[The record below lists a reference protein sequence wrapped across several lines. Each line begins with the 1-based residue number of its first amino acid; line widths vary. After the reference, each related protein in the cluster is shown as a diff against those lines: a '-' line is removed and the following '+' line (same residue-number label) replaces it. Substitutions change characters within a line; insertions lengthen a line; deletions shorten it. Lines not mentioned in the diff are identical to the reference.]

1 MNETPAP
8 QIGQASFLPAL
19 LPHMFWLSISG
30 ASWFFGNVFEPWQ
43 SIRDG
48 LHAFSIAFGSLLFIV
63 LIFDFV
69 AQYDLQ
75 TVHLNRQAALI
86 AQIRPP
92 EPAKPIISEPA
103 IAFPPER
110 FVTWLWTQRQQNGKV
125 PTVNECIE
133 EKFNP
138 SLVVKWFEELVAAG
152 TIIGREQRAPGVT
165 SSSGNFAEAWTFERC
180 VTASRRANTLTAL
193 PGQHVT

>member
-1 MNETPAP
+1 MNENSTP

-19 LPHMFWLSISG
+19 LPQMFWLSISG

-92 EPAKPIISEPA
+92 EPVKIISEPA
-103 IAFPPER
+103 IPFPPER
-110 FVTWLWTQRQQNGKV
+110 FATWLWTQRQLTGAI
-125 PTVNECIE
+125 PTVDECV
-133 EKFNP
+133 KANYTRQ
-138 SLVVKWFEELVAAG
+138 LVQVWFAELVSAG
-152 TIIGREQRAPGVT
+152 AIIGREERGSSGDFAPG
-165 SSSGNFAEAWTFERC
+165 WTLERC
-180 VTASRRANTLTAL
+180 ATASRRANTITAL
-193 PGQHVT
+193 PGQRVT

>member
-48 LHAFSIAFGSLLFIV
+48 LHAFSLAFGSLLFIV

-75 TVHLNRQAALI
+75 TVHLNRQAAQI

-92 EPAKPIISEPA
+92 EPVKPIDPSIP
-103 IAFPPER
+103 FPNSR
-110 FVTWLWTQRQQNGKV
+110 FMTWLWNQRQDTGAV
-125 PTVNECIE
+125 PTVDECV
-133 EKFNP
+133 KAGYTRQ
-138 SLVVKWFEELVAAG
+138 LVQVWFAELVSAG
-152 TIIGREQRAPGVT
+152 TIIGREERG
-165 SSSGNFAEAWTFERC
+165 SSGDFAEAWTFERC

-193 PGQHVT
+193 PGQRIQ